1 MLEIA
6 HITKRYDGVTAV
18 DSLSL
23 VIEPGAV
30 YGLLG
35 PNGAGKTTTLRMIM
49 GIIEP
54 DEGEVR
60 VFGEPLSER
69 IKDGIGYLPEERGL
83 YRKMKV
89 LDHLVFLGR
98 IKNVPAGTARARA
111 RKWLERLELADWADK
126 TVEALSKGMQQKIQF
141 ISTVLHEP
149 KLIILDEPF
158 TGLDPINTQVLKDI
172 IEEMQREGRTVV
184 LSTHLMD
191 QVEKLCKKICLINK
205 GRKVL
210 EGALADIK
218 MAYSRNVVTVRF
230 SGDPARLEGHRGVER
245 VRAFGQ
251 ELSVTLTPGT
261 DTNDILRHALEGGR
275 VERFEIGEM
284 SLHDIFISKVTEE
297 GGEVG
302 DEATHGRQ
310 ERVS

>member
-1 MLEIA
+1 MLEIES
-6 HITKRYDGVTAV
+6 ITKRYDGVTAV

-23 VIEPGAV
+23 VIEPGSI

-89 LDHLVFLGR
+89 LEHLVFLGQ
-98 IKNVPAGTARARA
+98 IKGVPAGEARERGK
-111 RKWLERLELADWADK
+111 KWLRRLELADWADK

-158 TGLDPINTQVLKDI
+158 TGLDPINTQLLKDI
-172 IEEMQREGRTVV
+172 IDEMQREGRTVV

-205 GRKVL
+205 GKKVL
-210 EGALADIK
+210 DGALADIK
-218 MAYSRNVVTVRF
+218 MSYSRNVVTIGF
-230 SGDPARLEGHRGVER
+230 SGDPAHLEGYPGVER

-251 ELSVTLTPGT
+251 ELSVTLKPGT
-261 DTNDILRHALEGGR
+261 DTNELLRHALAGGR

-284 SLHDIFISKVTEE
+284 SLHDIFIAKVTEE
-297 GGEVG
+297 GGEVI
-302 DEATHGRQ
+302 DEASHR
-310 ERVS
+310 R